1 MVTIIDVAEKANVS
15 ITTVSR
21 VLNDSTH
28 KVNKNTKEK
37 VLVAVKELDYRP
49 NALAQSL
56 SRKRSMTIG
65 VVIPDISNP
74 YYSEVVRGIQDKA
87 DKEGYSVLIQN
98 TDRKIE
104 KITQSIYV
112 FREKHTDGVIFAGG
126 AVLSK
131 DMISSLKNLASR
143 SVAIG
148 RFEVDIPSVRVDNQ
162 NAIFKA
168 VSHLIELGHRE
179 IAYING
185 PVESSTVMQDRLE
198 GFKKALPHFN
208 CTIRP
213 EFIRTGSITIEGGYN
228 QVQDLVRKNPRPRAV
243 ILAND
248 QMAFGA
254 AKAISEANLKI
265 PEDIAL
271 IGFDNIPLS
280 SYFDPPITSIEIP
293 RHKLGY
299 AAMETLIKL
308 IAGEEIEKV
317 QWFDVELIKRQSTVS

>member
-1 MVTIIDVAEKANVS
+1 MITIVDVAKKANIS

-21 VLNDSTH
+21 VLNESTH
-28 KVNKNTKEK
+28 KVNKITRDK
-37 VLVAVKELDYRP
+37 VLEAVKELDYRP

-74 YYSEVVRGIQDKA
+74 YYAEIVRGIQDKA
-87 DKEGYSVLIQN
+87 DEAGYSVLIQN

-104 KITQSIYV
+104 QITRSIYV

-126 AVLSK
+126 TVLSK
-131 DMISSLKNLASR
+131 NLIPALKNLASR

-148 RFEVDIPSVRVDNQ
+148 RFEIDIPSIRIDNPD
-162 NAIFKA
+162 AVYKA

-185 PVESSTVMQDRLE
+185 PVESSSTMMDRLQ
-198 GFKKALPHFN
+198 GFRQALKHFK
-208 CTIRP
+208 CPLRP
-213 EFIRTGSITIEGGYN
+213 GFISTGTLTIEGGYN
-228 QVQDLVRKNPRPRAV
+228 QLRKLISKKPHPEAV

-254 AKAISEANLKI
+254 AKAIREAKLRI

-271 IGFDNIPLS
+271 IGFDNIPLC

-293 RHKLGY
+293 RYELGH
-299 AAMETLIKL
+299 AAMETLLNL
-308 IAGEEIEKV
+308 ITGKEIEKTRWCNV
-317 QWFDVELIKRQSTVS
+317 KLVKRQSTVL